1 VAAASPTPS
10 TSPSPSPTPSPTPTP
25 TPSPEPTPEPTPK
38 SDRYK
43 LLKPCPDQPDCWIYT
58 VRRGDNLV
66 SIANYFGI
74 PRRTVYA
81 LNPWA
86 RDEGLRAG
94 RKLILPPPTR

>member
-1 VAAASPTPS
+1 
-10 TSPSPSPTPSPTPTP
+10 
-25 TPSPEPTPEPTPK
+25 
-38 SDRYK
+38 
-43 LLKPCPDQPDCWIYT
+43 
-58 VRRGDNLV
+58 V